1 MTLAVASWTMELPTA
16 PYDHQQGHML
26 LQDLVYTV
34 NGTRPRGEAN
44 GSKLTYDLPFRSLC
58 FRKGEREIY
67 IMQFRDQ
74 KKSGSQ
80 QT

>member
-44 GSKLTYDLPFRSLC
+44 GSKLTYNLPLRSLC